1 MRWYSKFKRYRTK
14 NFFKTKESFNLVN
27 TNLLSFILPLFI
39 HLSLFSYETR
49 YVWMTSYII
58 LAFYILYKDW
68 KCLGTG
74 LLAIILY
81 LCLVLPTIVKPLLD
95 DGLYIIKGTVV
106 KLGTNYF
113 IISNSKHNVLVYSNN
128 SVSASSIVQGSLVE
142 VKGNL
147 NKNLS
152 DIKFD
157 KSFVL
162 SNSIKY
168 VVNNPIVNKVT
179 YQTNSLSKIINAYG
193 SNKIYFARYWSTMVF
208 GINDSQIANVKA
220 RLINVLHLIVISG
233 LHFDLLFYF
242 IVFLAKKIFKKQTKT
257 LYFVFMILFCYITL
271 LNSFVSAIRSL
282 IMLIIKH
289 QKRIGNYKFKY
300 YDGWADFTNS
310 YICNKLRL
318 EIFSL
323 SFILSFSCSFILLA
337 LNRLLKIRWAFL
349 KSLLIFTLI
358 YIFNLPIIAKINN
371 EINPLSLIFGIILAP
386 IFEIYY
392 LMSIMFFWSVDFM
405 NFAYFL
411 LDKLLDVL
419 IDFSYPLTIK
429 ISSSWLI

>member
-1 MRWYSKFKRYRTK
+1 M
-14 NFFKTKESFNLVN
+14 
-27 TNLLSFILPLFI
+27 
-39 HLSLFSYETR
+39 
-49 YVWMTSYII
+49 
-58 LAFYILYKDW
+58 
-68 KCLGTG
+68 
-74 LLAIILY
+74 
-81 LCLVLPTIVKPLLD
+81 
-95 DGLYIIKGTVV
+95 
-106 KLGTNYF
+106 KLGANYF

-220 RLINVLHLIVISG
+220 RLINVSHLIVISG

-257 LYFVFMILFCYITL
+257 LYFVFILLFCYITL

-289 QKRIGNYKFKY
+289 QKRVGNYKFKY
-300 YDGWADFTNS
+300 YDGWAISLIVVFTIN
-310 YICNKLRL
+310 CDLV
-318 EIFSL
+318 FSL

-411 LDKLLDVL
+411 LDKLLDIL

-429 ISSSWLI
+429 ISSSWLILRFPV

>member
-289 QKRIGNYKFKY
+289 QKKNWQLQIQIL
-300 YDGWADFTNS
+300 WWVSSFTNS

-318 EIFSL
+318 DFFTIIH
-323 SFILSFSCSFILLA
+323 SFL
-337 LNRLLKIRWAFL
+337 
-349 KSLLIFTLI
+349 
-358 YIFNLPIIAKINN
+358 
-371 EINPLSLIFGIILAP
+371 
-386 IFEIYY
+386 
-392 LMSIMFFWSVDFM
+392 
-405 NFAYFL
+405 
-411 LDKLLDVL
+411 
-419 IDFSYPLTIK
+419 
-429 ISSSWLI
+429 

>member
-1 MRWYSKFKRYRTK
+1 MLWTIQ
-14 NFFKTKESFNLVN
+14 
-27 TNLLSFILPLFI
+27 LL
-39 HLSLFSYETR
+39 
-49 YVWMTSYII
+49 
-58 LAFYILYKDW
+58 
-68 KCLGTG
+68 
-74 LLAIILY
+74 
-81 LCLVLPTIVKPLLD
+81 
-95 DGLYIIKGTVV
+95 IKWHIRQIG
-106 KLGTNYF
+106 
-113 IISNSKHNVLVYSNN
+113 
-128 SVSASSIVQGSLVE
+128 
-142 VKGNL
+142 
-147 NKNLS
+147 
-152 DIKFD
+152 
-157 KSFVL
+157 
-162 SNSIKY
+162 
-168 VVNNPIVNKVT
+168 
-179 YQTNSLSKIINAYG
+179 LSKIINAYG

-220 RLINVLHLIVISG
+220 RLINVSHLIVISG

-257 LYFVFMILFCYITL
+257 LYFVFILLFCYITL

-289 QKRIGNYKFKY
+289 QKRVGNYKFKY
-300 YDGWADFTNS
+300 YDGWAISLIVVFTIN
-310 YICNKLRL
+310 CDLV
-318 EIFSL
+318 FSL

-411 LDKLLDVL
+411 LDKLLDIL

-429 ISSSWLI
+429 ISSSDL

>member
-193 SNKIYFARYWSTMVF
+193 SNKIYFA
-208 GINDSQIANVKA
+208 
-220 RLINVLHLIVISG
+220 
-233 LHFDLLFYF
+233 
-242 IVFLAKKIFKKQTKT
+242 
-257 LYFVFMILFCYITL
+257 
-271 LNSFVSAIRSL
+271 
-282 IMLIIKH
+282 
-289 QKRIGNYKFKY
+289 
-300 YDGWADFTNS
+300 
-310 YICNKLRL
+310 
-318 EIFSL
+318 
-323 SFILSFSCSFILLA
+323 
-337 LNRLLKIRWAFL
+337 
-349 KSLLIFTLI
+349 
-358 YIFNLPIIAKINN
+358 
-371 EINPLSLIFGIILAP
+371 
-386 IFEIYY
+386 
-392 LMSIMFFWSVDFM
+392 
-405 NFAYFL
+405 
-411 LDKLLDVL
+411 
-419 IDFSYPLTIK
+419 
-429 ISSSWLI
+429 